1 MTPSKN
7 VAILGS
13 TGSIG
18 QSALEVVRAVPGL
31 NVVAIS
37 GCQNLELLARQAQE
51 FQPQY
56 LVAADADAGREFAF
70 PELPGTEVLYGSD
83 SLERIAQL
91 PEVDIVLAAIVGVA
105 GLPSTYAAVELS
117 LIHI

>member
-1 MTPSKN
+1 MTASKN

-37 GCQNLELLARQAQE
+37 GCQNLDLLVRQAQE

-56 LVAADADAGREFAF
+56 LVAVSYTHLT
-70 PELPGTEVLYGSD
+70 LPTTPYV
-83 SLERIAQL
+83 
-91 PEVDIVLAAIVGVA
+91 
-105 GLPSTYAAVELS
+105 
-117 LIHI
+117 